1 MIASTRVILYA
12 VAYLGVVSAFAPHAQ
27 TRQLYRRA
35 SPLKMSAIDDLG
47 VLDDIKERMDKS
59 IESLGMSISTVRTG
73 RPSASML
80 DRVFVDYFE
89 TPTPLQQL
97 ASVSI
102 QGQSIIVNPFDK
114 SVLKDIERGIVDS
127 DLGMTPSNDGEKIR
141 LNVPELTEERRK
153 EFVKLAKSIGEDGKV
168 ALRNI
173 RRDSVDD
180 VKKLAK
186 DKEMGVSEDQEKDAL
201 DAIQKITDK
210 YVKKMDE
217 MVANKEKELL
227 KV

>member
-1 MIASTRVILYA
+1 
-12 VAYLGVVSAFAPHAQ
+12 
-27 TRQLYRRA
+27 
-35 SPLKMSAIDDLG
+35 MSAIDDLG